1 MNITLT
7 NIDKYDVYKNEN
19 LILKSGDYIDSA
31 IAMLTYDSQ
40 EYDLRSCET
49 DEGLKC
55 WQLWIKTLNGPWRH
69 ARSVQ
74 DVYTESYT
82 IALEGI
88 CGQITYCLAH
98 SWGFDMIICE
108 N

>member
-1 MNITLT
+1 MNITLADT
-7 NIDKYDVYKNEN
+7 DKYEVYKNGN
-19 LILKSGDYIDSA
+19 LVLKYGDYIDAA
-31 IAMLTYDSQ
+31 IAMLRYDSQ
-40 EYDLRSCET
+40 EYDLRSFEN
-49 DEGLKC
+49 DEGLG
-55 WQLWIKTLNGPWRH
+55 WQLWIKTLNGRWTH
-69 ARSVQ
+69 ARSVK
-74 DVYTESYT
+74 DIYTESYT

>member
-1 MNITLT
+1 MNITST
-7 NIDKYDVYKNEN
+7 NTDKFDVYNNEN
-19 LILKSGDYIDSA
+19 LICKSGDYIDSA
-31 IAMLTYDSQ
+31 IAMLTYDSR

-69 ARSVQ
+69 ARSVK

-98 SWGFDMIICE
+98 SWGFDMIIC
-108 N
+108 